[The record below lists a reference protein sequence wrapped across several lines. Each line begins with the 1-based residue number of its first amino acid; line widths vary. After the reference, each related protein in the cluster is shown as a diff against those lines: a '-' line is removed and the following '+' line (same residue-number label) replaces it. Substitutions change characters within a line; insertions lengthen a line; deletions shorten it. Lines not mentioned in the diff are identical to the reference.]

1 MPEVFVRTAQEE
13 GWGGFKNGNLLRRAS
28 GSFDVLLTV
37 DQRMRYQQNL
47 TQFDIG
53 VVVVETFDTTLNN
66 LRRLLPEIRTAIET
80 VTSGTIL
87 IIKA

>member
-1 MPEVFVRTAQEE
+1 MPEVSVRTAQEE

-37 DQRMRYQQNL
+37 DQRMQYQQNVA
-47 TQFDIG
+47 QFHIG

-66 LRRLLPEIRTAIET
+66 LRRLLPEIRTAIEV
-80 VTSGTIL
+80 VTPGTIL
-87 IIKA
+87 IVRA

>member
-13 GWGGFKNGNLLRRAS
+13 GWAGFKNGSLLRLAS
-28 GSFDVLLTV
+28 GDFDVLLTV

-47 TQFDIG
+47 AQFDIG
-53 VVVVETFDTTLNN
+53 VIVVETFDTTLSN

-80 VTSGTIL
+80 VTSGTVFIV
-87 IIKA
+87 KT